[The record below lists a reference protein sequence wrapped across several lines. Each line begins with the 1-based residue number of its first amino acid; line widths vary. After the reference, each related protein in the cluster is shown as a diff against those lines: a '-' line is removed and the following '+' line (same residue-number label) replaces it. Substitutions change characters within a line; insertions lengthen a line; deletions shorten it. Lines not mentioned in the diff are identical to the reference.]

1 MTQRALRIDA
11 STGVISEVVI
21 KDYKDI
27 QEKIGC
33 DIFTVVT
40 LAKGEVLYVDDEGL
54 INGTTK
60 GFSINYGSGFL
71 MGNGLVLGTDFRG
84 DSVDT
89 KLSPEDLMTK
99 FGVTHTI
106 DLETGERLAVQPA
119 SAYN

>member
-1 MTQRALRIDA
+1 MSQRALRIDA

-21 KDYKDI
+21 KDYRDI

-71 MGNGLVLGTDFRG
+71 MGNGLVLGADFKG

-89 KLSPEDLMTK
+89 KLSPADMIEK

-106 DLETGERLAVQPA
+106 DTQTGEKHAVK
-119 SAYN
+119 SAANYN